1 MHQQILQVRDEG
13 SAEAAGQLR
22 MIANAAG
29 GLLPSLARELMTC
42 FPSAAILPSYGMTE
56 CMPISTPP
64 QNYKLD
70 RPGTSGIA
78 VGPELAIYDDNEP
91 VPPETVGRIMV
102 RGLPLFSGYEDNPKA
117 NAEAF
122 NDAGFFDTGD
132 LGYLDKD
139 GYLFITGRSKE
150 VINRGGELISPFE
163 VEEVYQQHPSLSQVL
178 AVSVPHDTLQE
189 VVGLIV
195 VPKEGVGW
203 PTDLPLLHKFAAGK
217 LHPAKWP
224 QLLIVMETDVPKG
237 PTGKAQRMNFSK
249 RANLESL
256 KDNTPAWSRWVL
268 TYFFFRYISMMF
280 VTCACCPVQTPS
292 SRLPTARRATA
303 ACSRNECSLEFR
315 ACSHNGT

>member
-1 MHQQILQVRDEG
+1 MHQQILQARDEG
-13 SAEAAGQLR
+13 STAAAGHLR

-64 QNYKLD
+64 QDYKLD
-70 RPGTSGIA
+70 RPGTSGLA
-78 VGPELAIYDDNEP
+78 VGPELAIYGDEHP
-91 VPPETVGRIMV
+91 VPTGTVGRIMV
-102 RGLPLFSGYEDNPKA
+102 HGLPLFSGYEDNPKA

-178 AVSVPHDTLQE
+178 AISVPHDTLQE
-189 VVGLIV
+189 VVGLII

-224 QLLIVMETDVPKG
+224 QLLIVMKTDVPKG
-237 PTGKAQRMNFSK
+237 PTGKAQRINFAK
-249 RANLESL
+249 RANLETLSD
-256 KDNTPAWSRWVL
+256 KTPAWA
-268 TYFFFRYISMMF
+268 RYKFLMHGLLPCYILYRDYACFDSFYCLISSSF
-280 VTCACCPVQTPS
+280 SGIDYSKQTAH
-292 SRLPTARRATA
+292 R
-303 ACSRNECSLEFR
+303 E
-315 ACSHNGT
+315 GV

>member
-1 MHQQILQVRDEG
+1 LLTFCYQISIQRYYAGPTMHQQILQARDEG
-13 SAEAAGQLR
+13 STAAAAQLR

-29 GLLPSLARELMTC
+29 GLLPSLARELMAC

-64 QNYKLD
+64 QDYKLD
-70 RPGTSGIA
+70 RPGTSGLA
-78 VGPELAIYDDNEP
+78 VGPEVDIYGDEQP
-91 VPPETVGRIMV
+91 VPTGTVGRIMV

-132 LGYLDKD
+132 LGYLDND

-178 AVSVPHDTLQE
+178 AISVPHDTFQE
-189 VVGLIV
+189 VVGLII

-217 LHPAKWP
+217 LHPSKWP
-224 QLLIVMETDVPKG
+224 QLLIVMKTDVPKG
-237 PTGKAQRMNFSK
+237 PTGKAQRINFAK
-249 RANLESL
+249 RANLETLSD
-256 KDNTPAWSRWVL
+256 KTPAW
-268 TYFFFRYISMMF
+268 
-280 VTCACCPVQTPS
+280 
-292 SRLPTARRATA
+292 AR
-303 ACSRNECSLEFR
+303 
-315 ACSHNGT
+315 